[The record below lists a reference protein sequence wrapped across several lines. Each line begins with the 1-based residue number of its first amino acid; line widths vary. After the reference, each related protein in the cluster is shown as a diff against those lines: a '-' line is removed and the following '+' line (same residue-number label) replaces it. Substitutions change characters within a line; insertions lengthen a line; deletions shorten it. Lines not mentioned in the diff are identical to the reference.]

1 MSRPSPEMTETSGGR
16 RSFVAQT
23 PGRGDVAWAIG
34 HNRSSPRH
42 LPDLNDIGDTRFA
55 LLTSLPICS
64 LLPRKEFLRGTRISS
79 IATRAKT
86 TEGETIRLQP
96 ATEDT
101 YQHVAM

>member
-1 MSRPSPEMTETSGGR
+1 
-16 RSFVAQT
+16 
-23 PGRGDVAWAIG
+23 
-34 HNRSSPRH
+34 
-42 LPDLNDIGDTRFA
+42 

>member
-1 MSRPSPEMTETSGGR
+1 MIHTCLLYLYVTYTYSKQVWILMASPGISRLHWLIS
-16 RSFVAQT
+16 V
-23 PGRGDVAWAIG
+23 
-34 HNRSSPRH
+34 RH
-42 LPDLNDIGDTRFA
+42 AVLPDLNDIGDTRFA

-86 TEGETIRLQP
+86 TESETIRLQP

>member
-1 MSRPSPEMTETSGGR
+1 
-16 RSFVAQT
+16 VAKT
-23 PGRGDVAWAIG
+23 PGRGGVARRQLATIDL
-34 HNRSSPRH
+34 RSGT
-42 LPDLNDIGDTRFA
+42 PDLNDIGDTRFA